1 MEILRF
7 IQRTFV
13 RLLGLVS
20 FGRLGRDHLPDADRM
35 CQFGH
40 PVFSETKLCNYGHRA
55 A

>member
-7 IQRTFV
+7 VQQKYE
-13 RLLGLVS
+13 RLLGLGS
-20 FGRLGRDHLPDADRM
+20 LGKLGKDRLPAADRL

-40 PVFSETKLCNYGHRA
+40 PVCSETKLCSYGHRA